1 MHVVVNHL
9 RLRDPLGEE
18 TLAALR
24 EGIRLVVDAGGL
36 AGRVVQV
43 DARHLILLLDFESAD
58 AADRTAREVGGPWMR
73 EHITPLL
80 ADGTDRSL
88 GVVIASARA

>member
-9 RLRDPLGEE
+9 RFRDPV
-18 TLAALR
+18 TDATVQAFR
-24 EGIRLVVDAGGL
+24 EGVSLTVDSGGL

-43 DARHLILLLDFESAD
+43 DERHLILLLDFPSAEE
-58 AADRTAREVGGPWMR
+58 ADRVAKEVGGPWMR

-80 ADGTDRSL
+80 AEGTQRSV
-88 GVVIASARA
+88 GSVIAST